1 MKIAFLLLI
10 GMIFQL
16 IFGVID
22 FLKFLLPLAIIMFV
36 VYKLFFPLKEKI
48 SDRFEFSWVKSCLLL
63 NLITIFILLFAF
75 YAYFAFIGT
84 SLALPTEV
92 ELQHDFVETIALIGF
107 AVVRILIVSIIFSL
121 ALLFF
126 EFFASFIITL
136 QKEKEYSDTLKEF
149 VGVLCSSALF
159 LFLFLF
165 IFNWVILGV
174 FVYIFYGVVSELPLL
189 TIINV

>member
-63 NLITIFILLFAF
+63 NLIIIFILLFAF
-75 YAYFAFIGT
+75 YAYFAFVGA

-107 AVVRILIVSIIFSL
+107 AIVRILIVSIIFSL

-126 EFFASFIITL
+126 EFFASFVITL
-136 QKEKEYSDTLKEF
+136 QKEKDYSEILKEF
-149 VGVLCSSALF
+149 IGVLCSSALF

-165 IFNWVILGV
+165 VFNW
-174 FVYIFYGVVSELPLL
+174 VVSELPLL